1 MQVRVDKAPTHRG
14 RHAHE
19 PGREPGREPREHAA
33 PPVENSYRRASFSVV
48 SPACGATSC
57 GSVGTRP

>member
-19 PGREPGREPREHAA
+19 PGREPREHAA
-33 PPVENSYRRASFSVV
+33 SPVENSYGRASFSVV

-57 GSVGTRP
+57 GSVDTRP